1 MTMMNVMWIANPY
14 SKLRR
19 IANPPQRNYW
29 RGKTEIQLNV
39 KDMKFDR

>member
-19 IANPPQRNYW
+19 IANPPQRIT
-29 RGKTEIQLNV
+29 KEEDEL
-39 KDMKFDR
+39 